1 MHLKVNNML
10 EYKWIPEGV
19 IDDSFRNIRI
29 DVFVTEQGVNE
40 EAEFD
45 DFDMQ
50 VPHLVIFLDG
60 EAVATGRIIPYGES
74 TVKLGRI
81 AVKKDKRGLGLGEKV
96 VLELLRKAKEDG
108 AKTVCIGAQ
117 THAVGFYEKCG
128 FSLVGTPEYLEENIP
143 HFDMQLTF

>member
-1 MHLKVNNML
+1 MI

-19 IDDSFRNIRI
+19 IDDSFRNIRLE
-29 DVFVTEQGVNE
+29 VFVKEQGVDE

-45 DFDMQ
+45 DFDLT

-60 EAVATGRIIPYGES
+60 EAVATGRIIPYGEG
-74 TVKLGRI
+74 TVKFGRI

-96 VLELLRKAKEDG
+96 VLELLKKAREDG
-108 AKTVCIGAQ
+108 VKKVVIGAQ

-143 HFDMQLTF
+143 HFDMFLEF